1 MNNIKAVVFDLYG
14 TLIYIK
20 SEVDTKA
27 YTGIIRELGI
37 RNGEEL
43 NYVRK
48 VILTEQNSTIRIMV
62 NKIKPNTF
70 IDFNKYEKNIAEEI
84 SNAIIYPETISVLE
98 ELKKR
103 NIKLGLISNLATPY
117 KKPFYDFKLDNYF
130 DVKIFSC
137 DVGLKKPDP
146 KIFNLMIKSLGFKP
160 EEILMVGDSINSD
173 YLGAK
178 NIEVGMNAL
187 HLDRSNNSKNSYTW
201 IKSLEDV
208 LKYIPTHNI
217 IYK

>member
-117 KKPFYDFKLDNYF
+117 KKPFYDFKLDSYF

-137 DVGLKKPDP
+137 DVGFVKPDP

-187 HLDRSNNSKNSYTW
+187 HLDRIGNSKNSYIW

>member
-187 HLDRSNNSKNSYTW
+187 HLDRIGNSKNSYIW